1 MAELIHEYWEG
12 EDGAEFSIVRER
24 NDAVRPTT
32 MPDGHLIFSV
42 RAASWHHAMQLQY
55 DRLDLGTYDA
65 GGMEDII
72 YTDEDATEQQS
83 YLARRNVS

>member
-1 MAELIHEYWEG
+1 MAELMHEYWEG

-24 NDAVRPTT
+24 NDLIRPTM

-42 RAASWHHAMQLQY
+42 HAASWHHAMQLQY

-65 GGMEDII
+65 GGMEDIV
-72 YTDEDATEQQS
+72 YTDEDATEQQR
-83 YLARRNVS
+83 YLARRNVP